1 MAQEACKVRVAIVTG
16 ASRGIGR
23 AIALELAR
31 SGAKVVVNYR
41 SNQAAAE
48 EVLEAI
54 RKQGREALAVRAD
67 VSIFSDAQRLIDAA
81 VQHWGRLDILINNAG
96 TTHDTLLVRM
106 SEQDWDAVIDTN
118 LKDVFNCT
126 RAAQRVMMKQ
136 RYGRIVNI
144 TSVAGLAGNAGQ
156 ANYSA
161 AKAGVIGF
169 TKAVAKEVGSRNI
182 TVNAVAPGYVPTELT
197 ASLLPELIAKGLEIT
212 PLGRAGT
219 PEDIAKAVAFL
230 VSDDASFITG
240 QVLSV
245 DGGLVMQG

>member
-1 MAQEACKVRVAIVTG
+1 MADMRNKVAIVTG
-16 ASRGIGR
+16 ASRGLGR
-23 AIALELAR
+23 AIALELVGL
-31 SGAKVVVNYR
+31 GAKVVVNYR
-41 SNQAAAE
+41 SSQVAAE
-48 EVLEAI
+48 EVLESI
-54 RKQGREALAVRAD
+54 HKRGGEALAVQAD
-67 VSIFSDAQRLIDAA
+67 VSVFADAQRLIDTA
-81 VQHWGRLDILINNAG
+81 VQHWGRLDVLVNNAG
-96 TTHDTLLVRM
+96 TRHDTLLIRM
-106 SEQDWDAVIDTN
+106 SEQDWDEVVNTN
-118 LKDVFNCT
+118 LKGVFNCT
-126 RAAQRVMMKQ
+126 KAAQRVMIKQ

-197 ASLLPELIAKGLEIT
+197 AGLPPELVAKGLEMT

-230 VSDDASFITG
+230 ASDDAGFITG